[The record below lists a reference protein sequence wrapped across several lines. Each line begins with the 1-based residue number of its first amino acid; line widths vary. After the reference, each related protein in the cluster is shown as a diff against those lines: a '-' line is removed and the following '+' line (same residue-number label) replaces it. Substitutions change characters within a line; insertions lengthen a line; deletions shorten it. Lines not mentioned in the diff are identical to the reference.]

1 MRKITNFFFQIKFL
15 NQKQKGNENSFLA
28 LMCLDEMPEDPK
40 AVQYREEVI
49 KTVMLVRHLTFFQ
62 NSIKYNSVNSR
73 KKVNNLPRS
82 QNFSDYI
89 ETLKIFKNIGCFDRH
104 LYRSVALAYFGFIE
118 RPEIFENAIQ
128 LSEVDLLYNDLL
140 CQRPDILDLPTPNQF
155 AVLR

>member
-73 KKVNNLPRS
+73 KK
-82 QNFSDYI
+82 
-89 ETLKIFKNIGCFDRH
+89 
-104 LYRSVALAYFGFIE
+104 
-118 RPEIFENAIQ
+118 
-128 LSEVDLLYNDLL
+128 
-140 CQRPDILDLPTPNQF
+140 
-155 AVLR
+155 